1 MAVSILQKL
10 LLLSL
15 ALSLFFTSSSSTAFC
30 IGRVGCFNGAR
41 RFPYIPPPPQPNRQ
55 HRDIDWSSPPVQAQD
70 GPPSPSTIA

>member
-1 MAVSILQKL
+1 MAVSKLQKL

-15 ALSLFFTSSSSTAFC
+15 ALSLFFTPSSSAAFC
-30 IGRVGCFNGAR
+30 IGRLGCFNGAR

-55 HRDIDWSSPPVQAQD
+55 YRSTDPRSPPVQAQD